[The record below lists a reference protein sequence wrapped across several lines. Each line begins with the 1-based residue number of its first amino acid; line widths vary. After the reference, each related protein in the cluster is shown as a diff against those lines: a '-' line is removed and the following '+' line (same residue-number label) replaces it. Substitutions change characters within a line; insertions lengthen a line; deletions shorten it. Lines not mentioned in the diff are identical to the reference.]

1 MATIA
6 NIFDRFTSAGAI
18 AERKP
23 WTSTQALNDTY
34 RLRPLPNE
42 DVYFYAKRIDNSRVV
57 RQVDPIAR
65 ARSWRILGGTSLAS
79 ILLIGMLLPSTYGL
93 IAGYQVHTLQQ
104 ENHRLEIERARLELE
119 EARLVSAQRLQDLAD
134 KSDMHSPKPE
144 SVIYL
149 TPKNDTSLA
158 LNRPN

>member
-6 NIFDRFTSAGAI
+6 NIFDRFISAGAV
-18 AERKP
+18 AERET
-23 WTSTQALNDTY
+23 WTTAQELSEAC

-42 DVYFYAKRIDNSRVV
+42 DIYFYAKRIDNSRVV
-57 RQVDPIAR
+57 RQIDPIAR
-65 ARSWRILGGTSLAS
+65 ARSWRILGGTSLAA
-79 ILLIGMLLPSTYGL
+79 ILLICMLLPSTYGL

-104 ENHRLEIERARLELE
+104 ENRRLEIEHARLELE
-119 EARLVSAQRLQDLAD
+119 EARLVSAHHLQELAD
-134 KSDMHSPKPE
+134 KTDMHSPKPE
-144 SVIYL
+144 SVVYL